1 MLKADR
7 FVFLRSFVVCYAG
20 FSGIQA
26 LAAPNFT
33 IAATNV
39 TMPEGGNPGSSSF
52 TLTSGTDYSG
62 LVTVECDYTGPE
74 VYTNADAEV
83 TAKVPGC
90 WIFSYPNFDL
100 EPNQTVQG
108 TLTLVSYGKKVDADG
123 PVASLRSAPAFV
135 VGLACVVA
143 MGRRLHGKARSFL
156 ALIALGFIA
165 VSCLTSCARGLSGT
179 FHYTV
184 TAVDNKTKAFSN
196 ASFYVTV
203 P

>member
-7 FVFLRSFVVCYAG
+7 FVFLRSFVVCYAS
-20 FSGIQA
+20 FSGVQA
-26 LAAPNFT
+26 IAAPNFT

-39 TMPEGGNPGSSSF
+39 TMPQGGNPGSSSF
-52 TLTSGTDYSG
+52 TLTAGSGYSG
-62 LVTVECDYTGPE
+62 LVTVDCDYTGAE
-74 VYTNADAEV
+74 VRAGAEV
-83 TAKVPGC
+83 TAKVPTC

-100 EPNQTVQG
+100 ESNQTVKG
-108 TLTLVSYGKKVDADG
+108 TLTLVPYGKKAGDDG
-123 PVASLRSAPAFV
+123 TVASLRSATALV
-135 VGLACVVA
+135 VGLAGAVA
-143 MGRRLHGKARSFL
+143 MGWRLHGKARSFL
-156 ALIALGFIA
+156 GLIALGFVA

-184 TAVDNKTKAFSN
+184 TAVDNKTKATSN

>member
-1 MLKADR
+1 MLKADH
-7 FVFLRSFVVCYAG
+7 FVFLRSLVVCYAG
-20 FSGIQA
+20 FSGVQA
-26 LAAPNFT
+26 IAAPNFT
-33 IAATNV
+33 IVATNV

-52 TLTSGTDYSG
+52 TLTAGSGYSG
-62 LVTVECDYTGPE
+62 LVTVDCDYTGAE
-74 VYTNADAEV
+74 VRAGAEV
-83 TAKVPGC
+83 TAKVPTC

-100 EPNQTVQG
+100 ESNQTVKG
-108 TLTLVSYGKKVDADG
+108 TLTLVPYGKKAGDDG
-123 PVASLRSAPAFV
+123 PVTSLRSAPALV
-135 VGLACVVA
+135 VGLAGVVA
-143 MGRRLHGKARSFL
+143 MGWRLHGKARIFL

-184 TAVDNKTKAFSN
+184 TAVDNKTKATSN